1 MTQACAACHS
11 TAPPQS
17 RWKGVALL
25 VGAIVFC
32 PCHLPAT
39 IAALALFG
47 GTAWLVGNPALLY
60 LAFGVTYLFVIGF
73 GVMYLMRR
81 RDAERAREA
90 LHAQHAPSEMG
101 PAVSS
106 STPA

>member
-1 MTQACAACHS
+1 MK
-11 TAPPQS
+11 S

-73 GVMYLMRR
+73 GLMYLVRK

-90 LHAQHAPSEMG
+90 LHAKHAVADNAPT
-101 PAVSS
+101 VSS
-106 STPA
+106 SAAA